1 MGDFFYTSRLAS
13 GERREGIIQAD
24 NLSAAR
30 WLLTEQGLILEQ
42 LQQATDAQRESLKGE
57 NDFVSRILNF
67 QGIGGAKSIHIELTL
82 KQLSIMLRSGL
93 SLLAALETV
102 IEMPPSNAV
111 RKLYLRIR
119 ARVEGG
125 STLSDAF
132 DEHKVFPK
140 SVVSMI
146 GLGEE
151 SGNLDVVMRRSAEA
165 MERFRRNRNAILSAL
180 AYPTL
185 VVLFAI
191 GLSAYMVVYVIPLLR
206 EALEALGRPLPPLTQ
221 SLLDLSYFI
230 VTYGPGI
237 AAILAILTVT
247 FVFILFW
254 PPGRLAVDRFL
265 LRLPLVG
272 TILRSGGTALFA
284 RALATLL
291 ESGIRLVEGLR
302 ILATVHGNRYFA
314 AVVDSARNRV
324 LEGGTLAESLGRGNA
339 YMPMM
344 IKMVGVGESSG
355 NLEET
360 LVNVADFHEEQLQ
373 TLISRLSA
381 VMVPAVIL
389 VAGGI
394 VFYVYLAFFLAL
406 YGAA

>member
-1 MGDFFYTSRLAS
+1 MADFYYTSRIS
-13 GERREGIIQAD
+13 TGERQQGIIQAE
-24 NLSAAR
+24 NLTAAR
-30 WLLTEQGLILEQ
+30 WLLTERGLVPEQ
-42 LQQATDAQRESLKGE
+42 LQPATDSQREALAAEK
-57 NDFVSRILNF
+57 DFIGRILES
-67 QGIGGAKSIHIELTL
+67 GSISRTKSIHIELTL
-82 KQLSIMLRSGL
+82 RQLSIMLRSGL
-93 SLLAALETV
+93 SLLAAIDTV
-102 IEMPPSNAV
+102 IEMPPSKAV
-111 RKLYLRIR
+111 RKLYLKVRE
-119 ARVEGG
+119 RVESG
-125 STLSDAF
+125 SSLADAIN
-132 DEHKVFPK
+132 EHRVFPK

-151 SGNLDVVMRRSAEA
+151 SGNLDIVMRRSAEA

-185 VVLFAI
+185 VVLFAF

-206 EALEALGRPLPPLTQ
+206 EALEALGRPLPALTQ
-221 SLLDLSYFI
+221 SLLDVSGFI
-230 VTYGPGI
+230 VNYGPGI
-237 AAILAILTVT
+237 AAIAAILVI
-247 FVFILFW
+247 VFIGMLFW
-254 PPGRLAVDRFL
+254 PPGRLAIDRTL
-265 LRLPLVG
+265 LRVPLIG

-302 ILATVHGNRYFA
+302 ILASVHGNRYFA

-339 YMPMM
+339 YTPMM

-360 LVNVADFHEEQLQ
+360 LENVADFHEERLQ
-373 TLISRLSA
+373 ALISRLSA

>member
-1 MGDFFYTSRLAS
+1 MADFYYTSRIS
-13 GERREGIIQAD
+13 TGERQQGIIQAE
-24 NLSAAR
+24 NLTAAR
-30 WLLTEQGLILEQ
+30 WLLTERGLVPEQ
-42 LQQATDAQRESLKGE
+42 LQPATDSQREALAAEK
-57 NDFVSRILNF
+57 DFIGRILESGSF
-67 QGIGGAKSIHIELTL
+67 SRPKSIHIELTL
-82 KQLSIMLRSGL
+82 RQLSIMLRSGL
-93 SLLAALETV
+93 SLLAAIDTV
-102 IEMPPSNAV
+102 IEMPPSKAV
-111 RKLYLRIR
+111 RKLYLKIR
-119 ARVEGG
+119 ERVESG
-125 STLSDAF
+125 SSLADAIN
-132 DEHKVFPK
+132 EHRIFPK

-151 SGNLDVVMRRSAEA
+151 SGNLDVVMRRSSEA

-185 VVLFAI
+185 VGLFAV
-191 GLSAYMVVYVIPLLR
+191 GLSAYMVVYVIPLLQ

-221 SLLDLSYFI
+221 SLLDLSGFI
-230 VTYGPGI
+230 VNYGPGI
-237 AAILAILTVT
+237 AAATAISVL
-247 FVFILFW
+247 VFIGMLFW
-254 PPGRLAVDRFL
+254 PPGRLVIDRTL
-265 LRLPLVG
+265 LRVPLLG

-302 ILATVHGNRYFA
+302 ILTSIHGNRYFA

-339 YMPMM
+339 YTPMM

-360 LVNVADFHEEQLQ
+360 LENVADFHEERLQ
-373 TLISRLSA
+373 ALISRLSA

-394 VFYVYLAFFLAL
+394 VGYVYLAFFLAL

>member
-1 MGDFFYTSRLAS
+1 MSDFFYTSRLQN
-13 GERREGIIQAD
+13 GERRQGIIQAESI
-24 NLSAAR
+24 SAAR
-30 WLLTEQGLILEQ
+30 WMLTEQGMIPEQ
-42 LQQATDAQRESLKGE
+42 LQQATAAQRDALSAEK
-57 NDFVSRILNF
+57 DFVSKIFNPENF
-67 QGIGGAKSIHIELTL
+67 GRAKSIHIELTL
-82 KQLSIMLRSGL
+82 RQLSIMIKSGL
-93 SLLAALETV
+93 SLLAAIETV
-102 IEMPPSNAV
+102 IEMPPSKAT
-111 RKLYLRIR
+111 RRLYIKIR
-119 ARVEGG
+119 ERVESG
-125 STLSDAF
+125 SSLADAI
-132 DEHKVFPK
+132 DEHRIFPK

-151 SGNLDVVMRRSAEA
+151 SGNLDVVMRRSAES
-165 MERFRRNRNAILSAL
+165 MERFRKNRNAILSAL
-180 AYPTL
+180 AYPSV
-185 VVLFAI
+185 VVLFAF

-221 SLLDLSYFI
+221 SLLDLSNFI

-237 AAILAILTVT
+237 AAVLAILMMT
-247 FVFILFW
+247 FIFALFW
-254 PPGRLAVDRFL
+254 PPGRLAIDRFL
-265 LRLPLVG
+265 IRVPLVG

-302 ILATVHGNRYFA
+302 ILSTIHGNRYFA

-339 YMPMM
+339 YTPMM

-360 LVNVADFHEEQLQ
+360 LVNVADFHEERLQ
-373 TLISRLSA
+373 ALIGKLSA

>member
-1 MGDFFYTSRLAS
+1 LA
-13 GERREGIIQAD
+13 
-24 NLSAAR
+24 
-30 WLLTEQGLILEQ
+30 
-42 LQQATDAQRESLKGE
+42 DAL
-57 NDFVSRILNF
+57 
-67 QGIGGAKSIHIELTL
+67 
-82 KQLSIMLRSGL
+82 
-93 SLLAALETV
+93 
-102 IEMPPSNAV
+102 
-111 RKLYLRIR
+111 
-119 ARVEGG
+119 
-125 STLSDAF
+125 

-146 GLGEE
+146 SLGEE

-221 SLLDLSYFI
+221 SLLDLSNFI
-230 VTYGPGI
+230 VTYGPAI
-237 AAILAILTVT
+237 AAVLAIATVT
-247 FVFILFW
+247 FIGILFW
-254 PPGRLAVDRFL
+254 PPGRLAVDRSL
-265 LRLPLVG
+265 LKVPLVG
-272 TILRSGGTALFA
+272 LILRSGGTALFA

-302 ILATVHGNRYFA
+302 ILTSIHSNRYFA

-339 YMPMM
+339 YTPMM

-360 LVNVADFHEEQLQ
+360 LENVADFHEERLQ
-373 TLISRLSA
+373 ALISRLSA